1 MVEGST
7 GSSDENNMAMLA
19 HILGIITC
27 FIGPLVLYLTVKDK
41 PYVVEQTKEALNF
54 QIPIGIGYIVSII
67 IAVITLG
74 LVSFIGY
81 AVWVVSLIFG
91 IIAAMAASK
100 GEHYRYPFA
109 IRLVK

>member
-27 FIGPLVLYLTVKDK
+27 FVGPLVLYLTVKDK
-41 PYVVEQTKEALNF
+41 PYVIEQTKEALNF
-54 QIPIGIGYIVSII
+54 QITIAIGYVVGAILTIIVIG
-67 IAVITLG
+67 G
-74 LVSFIGY
+74 LIY
-81 AVWVVSLIFG
+81 AAAGILSLIFG

-100 GEHYRYPFA
+100 GKHYRYPFA
-109 IRLVK
+109 IRMIK

>member
-1 MVEGST
+1 MAEGST

-19 HILGIITC
+19 HILGIITS

-41 PYVVEQTKEALNF
+41 PYVIEQTKEALNF
-54 QIPIGIGYIVSII
+54 QITIAILYVVGAILTII
-67 IAVITLG
+67 IIGG
-74 LVSFIGY
+74 LIY
-81 AVWVVSLIFG
+81 AAAGILSLIFG

-109 IRLVK
+109 IRMIK